1 MNRTMRIVVSIV
13 LCVWLFAM
21 GIELGAYRER
31 RAINATL
38 SSAGNNTQQT
48 VQSSTTTPAPQTTQP
63 PKTTAPTTT
72 TPTVTPSGDNNDTTT
87 TTAPTTDAPTQEKK
101 LPKTNEEIAKAYN
114 DAINATKNTSKSF
127 TATQVENVTMN
138 LVDSSIPSFLEG
150 LVSSV
155 MQGLMGEETYTY
167 TNGVDADG
175 NTFKDNFPPPGKEA
189 ALTAAGIKSASSEAY
204 GEGGYKLTITLVE
217 ETATY
222 EVLPPHHSVSV
233 GYLNLD
239 TLGLP
244 FDIQS
249 ADFQYAG
256 ATVTICVNGEG
267 LVDSY
272 AVDFPMQGSGTGT
285 AMGMNA
291 TVTIEGGLD
300 ETWNITWQ

>member
-1 MNRTMRIVVSIV
+1 MNRTMRIIVSIV
-13 LCVWLFAM
+13 LCVWIFAM

-38 SSAGNNTQQT
+38 SSAGNTQQT
-48 VQSSTTTPAPQTTQP
+48 VQSTTTTQTPETTQPAQTTTP
-63 PKTTAPTTT
+63 
-72 TPTVTPSGDNNDTTT
+72 TTT
-87 TTAPTTDAPTQEKK
+87 TTAPVVDDNDVTTTAPTTETTTAVAETK
-101 LPKTNEEIAKAYN
+101 LPTTYEEIAKAYN
-114 DAINATKNTSKSF
+114 DAMNATKNTTKAF

-138 LVDSSIPSFLEG
+138 LVDSTIPSMLEG
-150 LVSSV
+150 IVASV
-155 MQGLMGEETYTY
+155 MQGLMGEETFTY
-167 TNGVDADG
+167 SNADMA
-175 NTFKDNFPPPGKEA
+175 TFKANFPPPGKDA

-204 GEGGYKLTITLVE
+204 GDGGYKLTITLVE

-222 EVLPPHHSVSV
+222 EVLPTHHSVTV
-233 GYLNLD
+233 GYLDLD
-239 TLGLP
+239 SLGLP

-249 ADFQYAG
+249 ADFQYSG

-272 AVDFPMQGSGTGT
+272 EVDFPMAGSGTGK
-285 AMGMNA
+285 AMGMTA